1 MKLGKD
7 NTFIFV
13 ILNGSNKNFV
23 LIFNS
28 YRVHRVWLFAY
39 WILEIGTLNLK
50 FDRFWSECFHW
61 KVFQA
66 HLIYSNLFSSSRSR
80 PSINQML
87 DHPWISLKTNILPA
101 LTLKTSTTN
110 TSEPQQQQTV
120 QTQITPKS
128 TPVTQRKSFSS
139 ITDVAKARKA
149 FCADTLN
156 GSSVRTYS
164 MSPNCLCSQCGTAC
178 RHITH
183 TPVTK
188 TSIAIDRGILC

>member
-1 MKLGKD
+1 
-7 NTFIFV
+7 
-13 ILNGSNKNFV
+13 
-23 LIFNS
+23 
-28 YRVHRVWLFAY
+28 
-39 WILEIGTLNLK
+39 
-50 FDRFWSECFHW
+50 
-61 KVFQA
+61 
-66 HLIYSNLFSSSRSR
+66 
-80 PSINQML
+80 ML

-101 LTLKTSTTN
+101 LTIKSSTTN
-110 TSEPQQQQTV
+110 TTEQQNQTQLQTV
-120 QTQITPKS
+120 TKPITPKS
-128 TPVTQRKSFSS
+128 TPVSQRKSLSS
-139 ITDVAKARKA
+139 INDVAKARKA

>member
-1 MKLGKD
+1 MIYNKLYKKFAK
-7 NTFIFV
+7 TCSHFLSKLKMFSFIF
-13 ILNGSNKNFV
+13 
-23 LIFNS
+23 
-28 YRVHRVWLFAY
+28 RH
-39 WILEIGTLNLK
+39 
-50 FDRFWSECFHW
+50 
-61 KVFQA
+61 
-66 HLIYSNLFSSSRSR
+66 R

-87 DHPWISLKTNILPA
+87 DHPWISLKSNILPA
-101 LTLKTSTTN
+101 LTFKTTTN
-110 TSEPQQQQTV
+110 TTDQQQQQPPIT
-120 QTQITPKS
+120 TPITPKS
-128 TPVTQRKSFSS
+128 TPVSQRKSFSS